1 MAESSLVV
9 KIGADFS
16 GLDKGIQDATRS
28 VSSFG
33 DVLKGSFL
41 GGLGANLAASAF
53 SAFTGSVSEAFTA
66 LQEVDKLAGQTAA
79 VIKSTGGA
87 AGVTAEQISA
97 LADSLERKTGVEAES
112 IQRGQNLLLTF
123 TNIKDAAGAGND
135 IFTQTTRIMTDLSV
149 AMRTDA
155 SGAAIQLGKALNDP
169 TAGITA
175 LTRVGVSFTDTQ
187 KAQIKALQESGNIM
201 GAQKIILAELNK
213 EFGGSAEA
221 VGKTFAG
228 AMDRARNALG
238 SISEAMLTPAV
249 PAFTKALEGVANAAY
264 GVSDAISKGDI
275 KGAIDAA
282 FGPGSKAMILGIAAG
297 IGVALVTSMQKASAQ
312 AVLMAAQYLKSAAA
326 MAAANAPVLAAIAAI
341 SFAAYPFIKNWEE
354 ISGTFGALWGMMRN
368 AAADALNRLGNY
380 SAHVWQIISGHF
392 LGAYRNFVASFI
404 GPVSRAFNALFD
416 ALPVSIRDAL
426 GGLSFSMPNF
436 NALPVGVHDA
446 FQKVKEIA
454 RTGYYVVE
462 DTGKTIINNFKST
475 WGGLPGFVKG
485 VMNSFSSS
493 TVDASKTATAA
504 VTKAG
509 DAAMNAGKAA
519 ADGHDKAAK
528 AATGHAKAVKQLA
541 SDFGSTAKPLFDTIL
556 SLGSLSKLLKDKI
569 AFKKAEQEAKDF
581 AKAQDDL
588 NKVVSDAIDKI
599 GDLDQQAKYWGD
611 TSASVTDKQNILK
624 DAINRLLAE
633 GVDPSNERISELRRK
648 YDELN
653 TAQATSASKSIDFR
667 DALGEVGNAVSG
679 LSGIMSGM
687 GVKEG
692 PVAGFIDG
700 LGKALGVISD
710 VEKVS
715 NATDKIGKL
724 AEGFSLAAAGAN
736 LVKLGVVGMAIGVVA
751 GIAAFTDVLQKS
763 LGGWMGLF
771 DLVTLSFQAMG
782 WSLAFIGE
790 NIING
795 TIWAIGNAWNALVN
809 GMKQGINFII
819 RGINHVIYGMNAI
832 GGNLKFLDY
841 LEMGEFTAPTINI
854 TSGLVD
860 AMGETVKRMGERI
873 AAANAVQ
880 QKTDDDLQ
888 KTTEALR
895 ENTKAVEESATKT
908 KEIKFDENF
917 RGMIDAANA
926 IVQRGID
933 LGDKAM
939 IDRGKAEYQKYYAM
953 ATGQGEAENIRNSK
967 YSLTSTSEQPPVQV
981 VINGSFTGEYTREAA
996 RNMGRMIVEECGLAG
1011 VAIR

>member
-1 MAESSLVV
+1 VAESSLVV
-9 KIGADFS
+9 RIGADFS
-16 GLDKGIQDATRS
+16 GLDKGIQEATKS

-33 DVLKGSFL
+33 DILKGSFL
-41 GGLGANLAASAF
+41 GALGANIASSAF
-53 SAFTGSVSEAFTA
+53 SAFTGSVSEAFHA

-87 AGVTAEQISA
+87 AGVTAEQIST
-97 LADSLERKTGVEAES
+97 LADSLERKTGVEAEA

-123 TNIKDAAGAGND
+123 TNIRNEAGAGND
-135 IFTQTTRIMTDLSV
+135 IFNQTTAIMTDLGV
-149 AMRTDA
+149 AMGTDA

-175 LTRVGVSFTDTQ
+175 LTRVGVSFTDAQ
-187 KAQIKALQESGNIM
+187 KAQIKALQESGDIM
-201 GAQKIILAELNK
+201 GAQKIILAELRK

-238 SISEAMLTPAV
+238 SITEAMLTPAV
-249 PAFTKALEGVANAAY
+249 PVFTAALHKAADAAY
-264 GVSDAISKGDI
+264 AVSDAIVSGNLPRLI
-275 KGAIDAA
+275 NEA
-282 FGPGSKAMILGIAAG
+282 FGPGPKALVIGIAG
-297 IGVALVTSMQKASAQ
+297 ALSITLVGAMRNVGAQ
-312 AVLMAAQYLKSAAA
+312 AITMAATYGRSLAT
-326 MAAANAPVLAAIAAI
+326 MAAANAPLLGAIAAI
-341 SFAAYPFIKNWEE
+341 SFAAYPFIKNWDAVAWLFSA
-354 ISGTFGALWGMMRN
+354 IWDRMRN

-380 SAHVWQIISGHF
+380 SANVWQIISGHF
-392 LGAYRNFVASFI
+392 LGAYRSFVATFI
-404 GPVSRAFNALFD
+404 GPVSRAFNALFS
-416 ALPVSIRDAL
+416 ALPASVRDAL
-426 GGLSFSMPNF
+426 GGLSFSMPSF
-436 NALPVGVHDA
+436 DILPAGVQTAFKKVGD
-446 FQKVKEIA
+446 IA
-454 RTGYYVVE
+454 KSGLGYVSVL
-462 DTGKTIINNFKST
+462 GKTAVDNFKST
-475 WGGLPGFVKG
+475 WGDLPGFIKG
-485 VMNSFSSS
+485 VMNSFSAS

-509 DAAMNAGKAA
+509 DAAMKAGKAA

-528 AATGHAKAVKQLA
+528 AATGHAKAVKQLV
-541 SDFGSTAKPLFDTIL
+541 SDFGSMAKPLFDTIL
-556 SLGSLSKLLKDKI
+556 SLGALKNALQDQIKWKKIEEDVKAYTKAQADLDKI
-569 AFKKAEQEAKDF
+569 VTET
-581 AKAQDDL
+581 
-588 NKVVSDAIDKI
+588 VDKI
-599 GDLDQQAKYWGD
+599 SDLDQQAKYWGD

-624 DAINRLLAE
+624 EAINRLLAD
-633 GVDPSNERISELRRK
+633 GVDPSNERIAELRRR

-653 TAQATSASKSIDFR
+653 TAQATSASKSIEFK

-679 LSGIMSGM
+679 LSGIMAGM

-700 LGKALGVISD
+700 IGKALGIIGD

-715 NATDKIGKL
+715 NATDKLGKL
-724 AEGFSLAAAGAN
+724 SEGFNLVAAGAG
-736 LVKLGVVGMAIGVVA
+736 LAKLGVVGMAIAVVA
-751 GIAAFTDVLQKS
+751 GMATITDVLQKS

-782 WSLAFIGE
+782 WTLAFIGE

-841 LEMGEFTAPTINI
+841 LDMGEFTAPTINI
-854 TSGLVD
+854 TSGIVD
-860 AMGETVKRMGERI
+860 AMGSTLNRMLDRI
-873 AAANAVQ
+873 KNANSGQ
-880 QKTDDDLQ
+880 QTIEDELK

-895 ENTKAVEESATKT
+895 ENTVAVEESGTKT
-908 KEIKFDENF
+908 KEIKFDENY

-933 LGDKAM
+933 LGDQAM
-939 IDRGKAEYQKYYAM
+939 VDRGKAEYQKYYAM
-953 ATGQGEAENIRNSK
+953 ATGQGEFENIRNSK
-967 YSLTSTSEQPPVQV
+967 YSLTSTGEQPPVQV

-1011 VAIR
+1011 VALR